1 MVISFPLP
9 HLVSV
14 LLASGGDLALVPI
27 SLAEKSGY
35 GKVQGLARNLTG
47 RVGRASSSG
56 VAGWGVVEGESR
68 KEPTGLGAWERRWI
82 GTHGGGSDGGV
93 LKGGRRNK
101 ALGRSAGASFLV
113 AAVLL

>member
-47 RVGRASSSG
+47 RLGRASSSR
-56 VAGWGVVEGESR
+56 VAGRVVEGESR

-82 GTHGGGSDGGV
+82 GTHGGGSDGGC
-93 LKGGRRNK
+93 
-101 ALGRSAGASFLV
+101 
-113 AAVLL
+113 